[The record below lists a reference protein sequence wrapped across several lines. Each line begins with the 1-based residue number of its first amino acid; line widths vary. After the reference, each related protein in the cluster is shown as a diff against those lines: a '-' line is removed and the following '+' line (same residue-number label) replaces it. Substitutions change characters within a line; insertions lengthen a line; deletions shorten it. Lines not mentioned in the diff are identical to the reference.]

1 MPETAIDALELF
13 RQGDLDAFEALFRRH
28 QRAVYGWV
36 LGIVRNAA
44 DAEELTV
51 ESFWR
56 IYQARARFDPARS
69 FEAWARRIATNAAL
83 DRLRQ
88 RRPESEL
95 KTEIAAADGGD
106 PAVAAEIRLRTAAA
120 FRRLPPK
127 LCMAATL
134 AVVEERPHKEIA
146 AALGITVAAVK
157 VRVFRA
163 LRLLRRDLE
172 RQGIRP

>member
-1 MPETAIDALELF
+1 MPETAIDELEFF
-13 RQGDLDAFEALFRRH
+13 RQGDLDAFEVLFRRR

-36 LGIVRNAA
+36 FAILRNAA
-44 DAEELTV
+44 DAEEVTA

-56 IYQARARFDPARS
+56 IYQARAQFDPARS
-69 FEAWARRIATNAAL
+69 FEAWARRIAANAAL

-95 KTEIAAADGGD
+95 KAEVAAPPADD
-106 PAVAAEIRLRTAAA
+106 PALAAEIRLKTASA
-120 FRRLPPK
+120 FGRLPPR
-127 LCMAATL
+127 LRIAATL

-146 AALGITVAAVK
+146 AALGISVTAVK

-163 LRLLRRDLE
+163 LRILRRDLE
-172 RQGIRP
+172 RQGITP

>member
-1 MPETAIDALELF
+1 MIDALELF
-13 RQGDLDAFEALFRRH
+13 RQGDLDAFESLFRRH

-44 DAEELTV
+44 DAEEVTV

-56 IYQARARFDPARS
+56 IYQARAQFDPARN
-69 FEAWARRIATNAAL
+69 FNAWARRIATNAAL
-83 DRLRQ
+83 DRLRL

-95 KTEIAAADGGD
+95 RAEVASADGGD
-106 PAVAAEIRLRTAAA
+106 PAETAEIRVRTAAA

-127 LCMAATL
+127 LRIAATL
-134 AVVEERPHKEIA
+134 AVVEEHPHREIA
-146 AALGITVAAVK
+146 AALGITVTAVK

-163 LRLLRRDLE
+163 LRMLRRDLE